1 MANVPK
7 NSFHTY
13 FIIESHPTSLG
24 NNVELIL
31 DMKHKAAQPL
41 TKILEKEFKLADGI
55 QDYIIS
61 VYSGDIIIS
70 FLKDNEIM
78 LNNYRNKIFQV
89 RLALRVD
96 KNKFELKLNT
106 YIEFDYFYPCVKFE
120 PIKKLMGKSIEPP
133 TQLGLTP
140 FNFISL
146 FSEALSINLK
156 KQPNDQ
162 TMLEFIKFSTEILKT
177 FQKIP
182 FKLFLLIYIKA
193 VHSKKSGLI
202 SSILELFFLGKIE
215 KPKTQAEIIIYKEP
229 LMSIF
234 QNQTQYLEVIKTSFH
249 NKLMKFY
256 LIFIYYFYMLN
267 DIKAIEEIMIELR
280 DNNNYDKLI
289 LAKMFLEDSNFYRNI
304 NTSKELKN
312 SLIEKLLEA
321 SDSYDNLLTS
331 FSLISEYIDADIN
344 QILSLVVNYYPKIF
358 KICKNFCNVIKL
370 DDYIKPKTTDNLEK
384 LQENLDNLRKKLSSN
399 ELKTITIKLD
409 IWKLY
414 LDMETNQQFLEFLS
428 SYLIKISK
436 KFFELKEVLNF
447 ISKYLKKDMD
457 KMMKLFI
464 KNYDKLESICKKEK
478 RFITASDF
486 LEPKLMDDLDDIKK
500 NLDIIV
506 SKRILTN
513 IETINFPDKIWL
525 FYINEEFK
533 KEDLF
538 YIEQKLLKQAS
549 CYENIIDCIKF
560 ASALRQKKFINLL
573 RFININ
579 FEKIYSIIKLND
591 AHIDFS
597 NFFEINEK
605 EDNIEDIHRL
615 IIQLVNLENDFNYRA
630 FDFPLKIWKV
640 YSNIQNLEHLR
651 VIRKIIKKLKE
662 VEPNMNEDYIDLP
675 RKIHDAGYLYIGE
688 GKLNGEQLV
697 EFLSK
702 EEAYY
707 NEKLIKEIIDSNNE
721 EEKQLNTNIS
731 KIKRLEEQYNLL
743 AEKTTAYEKELQELK
758 SDNYNLGTKAINL
771 GNDINN
777 LLKKVTNYESEISTL
792 RTRFNK

>member
-1 MANVPK
+1 
-7 NSFHTY
+7 
-13 FIIESHPTSLG
+13 
-24 NNVELIL
+24 
-31 DMKHKAAQPL
+31 
-41 TKILEKEFKLADGI
+41 
-55 QDYIIS
+55 
-61 VYSGDIIIS
+61 
-70 FLKDNEIM
+70 
-78 LNNYRNKIFQV
+78 
-89 RLALRVD
+89 
-96 KNKFELKLNT
+96 
-106 YIEFDYFYPCVKFE
+106 
-120 PIKKLMGKSIEPP
+120 
-133 TQLGLTP
+133 
-140 FNFISL
+140 
-146 FSEALSINLK
+146 
-156 KQPNDQ
+156 
-162 TMLEFIKFSTEILKT
+162 
-177 FQKIP
+177 
-182 FKLFLLIYIKA
+182 
-193 VHSKKSGLI
+193 
-202 SSILELFFLGKIE
+202 
-215 KPKTQAEIIIYKEP
+215 
-229 LMSIF
+229 
-234 QNQTQYLEVIKTSFH
+234 
-249 NKLMKFY
+249 
-256 LIFIYYFYMLN
+256 
-267 DIKAIEEIMIELR
+267 
-280 DNNNYDKLI
+280 
-289 LAKMFLEDSNFYRNI
+289 
-304 NTSKELKN
+304 
-312 SLIEKLLEA
+312 
-321 SDSYDNLLTS
+321 
-331 FSLISEYIDADIN
+331 
-344 QILSLVVNYYPKIF
+344 
-358 KICKNFCNVIKL
+358 
-370 DDYIKPKTTDNLEK
+370 
-384 LQENLDNLRKKLSSN
+384 
-399 ELKTITIKLD
+399 
-409 IWKLY
+409 
-414 LDMETNQQFLEFLS
+414 
-428 SYLIKISK
+428 
-436 KFFELKEVLNF
+436 
-447 ISKYLKKDMD
+447 
-457 KMMKLFI
+457 MMKLFI

-486 LEPKLMDDLDDIKK
+486 LEPKLTDDLDDIKK